1 MEPNNAVV
9 LSAVAPDKIR
19 RQHTF
24 ARIAPYK
31 LLLHIAHTGGS
42 DVYSNLCATAAC
54 VGCGRFNCINYAN
67 SVAASVG
74 NSQFVLP
81 QSVPYNYLSAPIT

>member
-1 MEPNNAVV
+1 MQLCSLRLHLTKLDASTHSRAWP
-9 LSAVAPDKIR
+9 
-19 RQHTF
+19 
-24 ARIAPYK
+24 PYK